1 MKDNFEETM
10 LYVISVLKDAGYE
23 PYEQLYGY
31 LNTGNESYITRKGNA
46 RSLVVALDREQ
57 IWNYI
62 EPHVPRL
69 RCCKDSSYRES

>member
-1 MKDNFEETM
+1 MKDKFEETIN
-10 LYVISVLKDAGYE
+10 YVLTVLKEAGYN

-46 RSLVVALDREQ
+46 RALVAELDRDR

-62 EPHVPRL
+62 EPHIKQKGR
-69 RCCKDSSYRES
+69 

>member
-1 MKDNFEETM
+1 MKDKFEETID
-10 LYVISVLKDAGYE
+10 YVVTVLKDAGYN

-46 RSLVVALDREQ
+46 RTLVAALDREQ

-62 EPHVPRL
+62 EPHIKQKGR
-69 RCCKDSSYRES
+69 

>member
-1 MKDNFEETM
+1 VKDKFEETID
-10 LYVISVLKDAGYE
+10 YVVAVLKEAGYE

-46 RSLVVALDREQ
+46 RDLVAALDREQ

-62 EPHVPRL
+62 EPHLPRL
-69 RCCKDSSYRES
+69 RCCKDSPHQEI

>member
-1 MKDNFEETM
+1 MKDKFEETID
-10 LYVISVLKDAGYE
+10 YVVTVLKDAGYN

-46 RSLVVALDREQ
+46 RALVAELDRDR

-62 EPHVPRL
+62 EPHIKQKGR
-69 RCCKDSSYRES
+69 